1 MGSSPG
7 GQGSSSRLSRSSRV
21 GLIGHSSQ
29 HTPHR
34 RGGAEGSRGVQPR
47 NTHHEAGQGAMAQ
60 LHRADHKARQQRGT
74 CGGLGSRPQGSGVRL
89 HVLLQLP
96 EPLDKFLRLLVGAT
110 LQHPKRGP
118 HCGRGRGRCQSC
130 WPRPHCSVTL
140 GSAGGGASIGP
151 AGPAPPEA
159 HSPWARGRRRCRVT
173 GWLALALP
181 PTWGLATPPTLP
193 RPRAASPAKSLVDS
207 QSWSMTVNSTQAPRR
222 RQASAGTELRGER
235 GGGSLSGA
243 LLPTPGRQGGEGH
256 SQVEELV
263 VYGVQRPALDLGPL
277 AADQREKVRRAQL
290 HDHKGVA

>member
-1 MGSSPG
+1 MRVFPPALPASCSGRYFNSILRHLAASHPVPLSCLNSTLNPRMGHP
-7 GQGSSSRLSRSSRV
+7 
-21 GLIGHSSQ
+21 
-29 HTPHR
+29 P
-34 RGGAEGSRGVQPR
+34 AESAP
-47 NTHHEAGQGAMAQ
+47 A
-60 LHRADHKARQQRGT
+60 
-74 CGGLGSRPQGSGVRL
+74 GLG
-89 HVLLQLP
+89 
-96 EPLDKFLRLLVGAT
+96 A
-110 LQHPKRGP
+110 RGEE
-118 HCGRGRGRCQSC
+118 
-130 WPRPHCSVTL
+130 WVI
-140 GSAGGGASIGP
+140 GGPST
-151 AGPAPPEA
+151 
-159 HSPWARGRRRCRVT
+159 STRGRRRCRVT

-235 GGGSLSGA
+235 GGGWLSGA

-263 VYGVQRPALDLGPL
+263 VHGVQRPALDLGPL